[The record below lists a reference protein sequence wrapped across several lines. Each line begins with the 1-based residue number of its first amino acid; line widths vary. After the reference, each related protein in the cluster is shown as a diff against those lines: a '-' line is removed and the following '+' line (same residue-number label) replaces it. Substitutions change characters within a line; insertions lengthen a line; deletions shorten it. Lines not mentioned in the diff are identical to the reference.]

1 MSVRDPLPDRLA
13 DPRSVVNS
21 PGEGRTSGAA
31 GGVLRRIWYGPPEW
45 IARRTTA
52 KQRRAI
58 NFWTLV
64 VWLGPGL
71 ATWLLLRNEL
81 WFVGFMSVWA
91 IWVGHL
97 SAVAAETPVEEE
109 AQ

>member
-1 MSVRDPLPDRLA
+1 MGARSTLPIESGSVLA
-13 DPRSVVNS
+13 KED
-21 PGEGRTSGAA
+21 
-31 GGVLRRIWYGPPEW
+31 GVSEAPQGLVRRIWFGPPEW
-45 IARRTTA
+45 IARGTTA

-58 NFWTLV
+58 NFWILV
-64 VWLGPGL
+64 FWLGPGAAL
-71 ATWLLLRNEL
+71 WLVLRNEL

-109 AQ
+109 T

>member
-1 MSVRDPLPDRLA
+1 MA
-13 DPRSVVNS
+13 N
-21 PGEGRTSGAA
+21 
-31 GGVLRRIWYGPPEW
+31 LRRIWYGPPEW

-58 NFWTLV
+58 NFWVLV
-64 VWLGPGL
+64 VWIIPGAL
-71 ATWLLLRNEL
+71 IWFAMRNAL

-97 SAVAAETPVEEE
+97 SAVAAETPVEAEE
-109 AQ
+109 AEASKEAKGSTS